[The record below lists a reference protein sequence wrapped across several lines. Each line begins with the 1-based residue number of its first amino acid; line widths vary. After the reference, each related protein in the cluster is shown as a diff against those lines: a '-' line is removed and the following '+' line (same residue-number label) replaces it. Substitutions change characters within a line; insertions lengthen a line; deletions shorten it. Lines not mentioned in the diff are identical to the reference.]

1 MNTLKN
7 NGVILD
13 SNFAQPGG
21 TYVFEMYFTLNKG
34 DILSEEGI
42 SAVPKTIT
50 YSTEPSMKPVP
61 VRSDKKEPWEVTNV
75 VFEQSRNL
83 RHGIVLNDELLFNLR
98 KLSEIRSLKDGW
110 DGNGASAFSTKLIE
124 KVNRILLFLDVQPE
138 VFPTA
143 DDSIQLE
150 YDGPNKSYLEF
161 QIFETDD
168 IEVFCINRDGS
179 EKEWSIKSDIKS
191 LNGVVKDFYG

>member
-7 NGVILD
+7 NGIIRD
-13 SNFAQPGG
+13 SNIAHAGG
-21 TYVFEMYFTLNKG
+21 TYAFEMYFTLNKG
-34 DILSEEGI
+34 DILSGDVI
-42 SAVPKTIT
+42 STVPETIIYPT
-50 YSTEPSMKPVP
+50 KPSMKPVP
-61 VRSDKKEPWEVTNV
+61 VRPDKKEPWEVANV

-83 RHGIVLNDELLFNLR
+83 RHGIVLNDELLFSLR
-98 KLSEIRSLKDGW
+98 RLSEISSLKDGW

-161 QIFETDD
+161 QIFETGDV
-168 IEVFCINRDGS
+168 EVFCINRDGS